1 MAHRIAIN
9 GYGRIG
15 QCVLRALIEQQRAE
29 QQRDE
34 QADRPGHAREPALDI
49 VAINEL
55 SDLATIDYLT
65 RYDTTHGRFPA
76 TVERNGE
83 GMSIDGRSIRVLSEP
98 DPDRLPWHELG
109 VDLVLEC
116 SGSFK
121 DRGTAQR
128 HLAAGAGRLLFSQPA
143 ESDVD
148 ATIVTGFN
156 DHELAPGHRIVSAAS
171 CTTNCLVPVLTVLD
185 DALGIENGV
194 TTTIHSAMNDQP
206 VIDAY
211 HQTDLR
217 LTRSAMHSIVPVD
230 TGLALGINRL
240 MPHLAGRFEC
250 LHVRVPT
257 INVSAMDIAI
267 TVRRDTS
274 AAEVNALLAEASR
287 GRLAGLL
294 GYTAEP
300 VASVDFNHDPRSGI
314 VDATQTRVAGGRLIK
329 LLCWFDNEWGFASRM
344 LDVSRRLAAM
354 PLENPAPPSGFQ
366 MRTTPR

>member
-1 MAHRIAIN
+1 MAKRIAIN

-15 QCVLRALIEQQRAE
+15 QCVLRALVERADPE
-29 QQRDE
+29 LE
-34 QADRPGHAREPALDI
+34 I
-49 VAINEL
+49 VVINEL
-55 SDLATIDYLT
+55 SGLDTIAYLT

-76 TVERNGE
+76 SVETGDNRLIINGH
-83 GMSIDGRSIRVLSEP
+83 SIRVISEP
-98 DPDRLPWHELG
+98 EPAQLPWRELG
-109 VDLVLEC
+109 IDLVLEC

-121 DRGTAQR
+121 DRATAEL
-128 HLAAGAGRLLFSQPA
+128 HLTAGAGRLLFSQPA

-148 ATIVTGFN
+148 ATIVTGIN
-156 DHELAPGHRIVSAAS
+156 DGDLKPEQRIISAAS

-185 DALGIENGV
+185 EALGIEHGV

-230 TGLALGINRL
+230 TGLAKGINRL

-257 INVSAMDIAI
+257 INVSAMDLSLC
-267 TVRRDTS
+267 VRTETS
-274 AAEVNALLAEASR
+274 AEEVNALLREASTS
-287 GRLAGLL
+287 RLAGLL
-294 GYTAEP
+294 GYTEEP
-300 VASVDFNHDPRSGI
+300 MASVDFNHDPRSGI

-329 LLCWFDNEWGFASRM
+329 LMCWFDNEWGFANRM
-344 LDVSRRLAAM
+344 LDVASRLAAFGV
-354 PLENPAPPSGFQ
+354 PPS
-366 MRTTPR
+366 RT